1 MVAGDTA
8 YIRAGVYRETVKPVN
23 SGTQAAP
30 ITFMPYNGEAVTVSG
45 ADVIPANSWTP
56 YRGNI
61 YQAPMAWSLVTGPD
75 QYPIGN
81 QIFLDSQMMIEA
93 RWPNTALDVSHPTP
107 AFAAG
112 GTYVDGGS
120 GLSTGTITDPNLPS
134 RPSGYWNGATIHAS
148 LGAGWLWQTGAVV
161 NSGANQL
168 SFTFTPAYSSLT
180 PGPGNPYYLSGLLSE
195 LDSPGEWFLD
205 TVSFKLYLWTP
216 GGDSPMQHQVTFL
229 LCTKG

>member
-1 MVAGDTA
+1 MFSLRIKLAARVAAGLLALPAAQAANYYVSPSGSESAPGTLAQPFQTIQRAAAVMVAGDTA

-120 GLSTGTITDPNLPS
+120 GLSTGTLPTRTC
-134 RPSGYWNGATIHAS
+134 RPGRQAIGTERP
-148 LGAGWLWQTGAVV
+148 
-161 NSGANQL
+161 
-168 SFTFTPAYSSLT
+168 FTPAW
-180 PGPGNPYYLSGLLSE
+180 GPAGCGKLALL
-195 LDSPGEWFLD
+195 
-205 TVSFKLYLWTP
+205 
-216 GGDSPMQHQVTFL
+216 
-229 LCTKG
+229 